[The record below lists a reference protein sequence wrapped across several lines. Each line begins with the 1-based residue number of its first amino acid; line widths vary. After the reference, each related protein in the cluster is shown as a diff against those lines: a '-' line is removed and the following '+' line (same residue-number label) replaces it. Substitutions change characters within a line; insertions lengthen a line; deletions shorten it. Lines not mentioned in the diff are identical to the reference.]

1 MTKDNSKESA
11 IEEQTLNTELQS
23 QPLIEDEE
31 PTAPGWTKKDIRHNI
46 LVLVMLMTVFE
57 LGWDNLQLALQPFL
71 AELKM
76 SNLLVGLVSGLPI
89 MTIPGL
95 LITPFISRK
104 LRKKKIYAF
113 AVNILYLSMIGLL
126 GLSVVFSDKLN
137 LTRES
142 LIIITIFLLI
152 THKFI
157 AGFISVPVQEFVA
170 GCIPMSFRGRYKGI
184 SRTTGSIAGL
194 ATTAIGGWILA
205 TQIKPMSFGY
215 LFLITWIVCSLSWA
229 AALFAREKETD
240 IKKVPLAWSKEM
252 LSSVIHNKPF
262 VRMSIV
268 AFICGAL
275 FNGGGSFMQQYAYRE
290 LQLPVYNAAIFQTIT
305 LVGRLLVSVPAG
317 LLIDKY
323 GPKRFYPYW
332 GILTALGLSF
342 PIFLQNKWGIYLFM
356 VNQVACMGVFMM
368 ARSILHVSLPKP
380 EHRAGTYTISAIL
393 GYTSMFLDKIIGGL
407 LSDHFGYRMTFIICA
422 IGALLATPAYI
433 WVAKS
438 LRDDKKDLY

>member
-11 IEEQTLNTELQS
+11 VDELTLNTELQS

-46 LVLVMLMTVFE
+46 IVLVMLMTVFE

-71 AELKM
+71 AHLKM

-104 LRKKKIYAF
+104 LRKKKVYAF

-142 LIIITIFLLI
+142 LIIITIALLI

-205 TQIKPMSFGY
+205 TQVKPLAFGY
-215 LFLITWIVCSLSWA
+215 LFLITWVICSLSWFA
-229 AALFAREKETD
+229 GLFAREKETD

-252 LSSVIHNKPF
+252 LMSVWNNKPF
-262 VRMSIV
+262 VKMSIV
-268 AFICGAL
+268 GFISAAL
-275 FNGGGSFMQQYAYRE
+275 FNGGGAFIQQYAYRE
-290 LQLPVYNAAIFQTIT
+290 LQLPVYNAAIFQTII
-305 LVGRLLVSVPAG
+305 LVGRLLVSVPTG
-317 LLIDKY
+317 LLLDRF

-332 GILTALGLSF
+332 GIITAVGLSF
-342 PIFLQNKWGIYLFM
+342 PIFLHNKWGIYLFM
-356 VNQVACMGVFMM
+356 LNQGAFMGVFMM
-368 ARSILHVSLPKP
+368 AKFILALSLPKP
-380 EHRAGTYTISAIL
+380 EHRAGTYTIAMIL
-393 GYTSMFLDKIIGGL
+393 SYSGTFVAYMIGGF
-407 LSDHFGYRMTFIICA
+407 LSDLFGYRTTFMICA
-422 IGALLATPAYI
+422 IGALLCTPAFF
-433 WVAKS
+433 WVASS